1 MPRNPEKLTH
11 DLSPQGVSSWLPLLL
26 LFFSLYLL
34 YLILSPFIDTI
45 ILAMVLAAM
54 AAPLYHRLEPRFGGR
69 RNLAGLVTVLFV
81 VVCIL
86 LPVMLFLTGLVS
98 QGVQTAGRV
107 TVWVKETDVIGL
119 LKEKELHPYLV
130 WLDEQLPFIGLE
142 KVDYQAFAVNVSQA
156 VGQFLLRLGTNFLGN
171 LAWVLFHFLIMCVAL
186 FYLVRDGR
194 WMIARLMFLL
204 PMRADQT
211 GAIITSL
218 RQISRAVLLGGL
230 LVALAQGVIGG
241 IGLALVGIPGFF
253 WGTMMGFTSL
263 VPVLGT
269 SLVWVPATAY
279 LLFTGQWGSAIF
291 LAAWCVLLVTN
302 IDTFLRPYLMRD
314 AAGVSIF
321 YIFLAVFGGIKFF
334 GPIGLIYGPLIMTL
348 VMAMLKIY
356 TADYRDALAPQALD
370 EAEIA
375 SRAKEEADKEDAD
388 KEDGGSVT

>member
-1 MPRNPEKLTH
+1 MSRNQEKLTF
-11 DLSPQGVSSWLPLLL
+11 DISPQGVSSWLPIIL

-45 ILAMVLAAM
+45 VLAMVLAAL
-54 AAPLYHRLEPRFGGR
+54 ASPLFHRLEPRFGGR
-69 RNLAGLVTVLFV
+69 RNLAAIVTVVLA

-86 LPVMLFLTGLVS
+86 IPILLFLTGLVG
-98 QGVQTAGRV
+98 QGIQTVGRI
-107 TVWVKETDVIGL
+107 TVWVKQTDVIGL

-130 WLDEQLPFIGLE
+130 WLDQQLPFVDLE
-142 KVDYQAFAVNVSQA
+142 KIDYQAFAVNISQT

-171 LAWVLFHFLIMCVAL
+171 LAWFLFHFLIMSVAL

-194 WMIARLMFLL
+194 FMIARIKYLL
-204 PMRADQT
+204 PMREDQT
-211 GAIITSL
+211 QAVISSL
-218 RQISRAVLLGGL
+218 RQISRAILLGGL
-230 LVALAQGVIGG
+230 LVALCQGVVGG
-241 IGLALVGIPGFF
+241 VGLALVGIPGLF

-269 SLVWVPATAY
+269 GLIWVPATAY
-279 LLFTGQWGSAIF
+279 LLLSGEWGSAIF
-291 LAAWCVLLVTN
+291 LFAWSVLLVTN

-321 YIFLAVFGGIKFF
+321 YIFLSVFGGIKFF

-356 TADYRDALAPQALD
+356 TADYRDALAP
-370 EAEIA
+370 
-375 SRAKEEADKEDAD
+375 SGHRATPEPEEAPRPDDESAKNDVD
-388 KEDGGSVT
+388 LT